1 MNINE
6 LVADVATAPVQKVE
20 INQLPS
26 DGEIVITMEELY
38 KHLYFKDKSMF
49 SLFVRSLVNL
59 KTEVNRIVEKERC
72 EREGKTFRAK
82 NVPIGQLNPQAF
94 VLIGA
99 LKLFTERFTDTYKV
113 DMWTYVNDRLLS
125 KKDELVFTGLNVT
138 FDSSDPDQVTQVNQI
153 LDALSVKFYEE
164 AILAITYF
172 FANVCNKAYVVN
184 TDPGAYHF
192 KFRDFNIMEREQVL
206 KGNIPLNLRE

>member
-26 DGEIVITMEELY
+26 NGEIVITLEELY

-99 LKLFTERFTDTYKV
+99 LKLFTERFTDTYNV

-184 TDPGAYHF
+184 TDPSSYHF